1 MKLRVTNWISAIVFV
16 LISKLPLTKGNVP
29 SNRHSLLS
37 TVINTANHVRRF
49 NHQASPQLRLSR
61 PTFNAVQAQL
71 DLPARTNLQYPHDI
85 SLNQLKQ
92 SAGSSAGNPN
102 HAVVP
107 ARFTLK
113 SVSSSSTTGTHFV
126 SPNVPLMSQR
136 SRSGNQIMS
145 RIYVPNHQTSRATGP
160 LVQQRQGT
168 VRFGSLGSSRPIQLR
183 HVQRTQSTG
192 NLLDAGNML
201 SGYSKVSGTST
212 VKCDSCRQ
220 TIIIRCTQIRC
231 MNTKRTIPAGPG
243 GQAFVETNINND
255 IIHTQPDSVRM
266 GISNIVGDPNIIAN
280 GLESPR
286 IPKEQHQLLGAGISM
301 PSFRRAQN
309 NMVSKS
315 LLGKDPF
322 GGQNNVPIPRN
333 SGVGASTIEGMTSNL
348 LESVE
353 SPITRVR
360 IISPSIN
367 EITPNEGRIAR
378 LGSAN
383 VQDPLPVNSIQ
394 AEPPAISSD
403 ALNPNK
409 DITVELNTEM
419 TQDFV
424 PVGKRHGPSRLA
436 MPNQNQP
443 DSIALT
449 EMPLANSHGIHP
461 VPQANDV
468 FQHSA
473 SLEPFSKDTVLPDKV
488 SPDQLLQNPSQPDIE
503 QNILVSELL
512 EAIPKD
518 DTVLN
523 IHSIGDPSASSN
535 ADIQVSPGIPLGF
548 IEIRPTAGINNR
560 SSQESR
566 APGI

>member
-192 NLLDAGNML
+192 NLLDAGN
-201 SGYSKVSGTST
+201 S
-212 VKCDSCRQ
+212 
-220 TIIIRCTQIRC
+220 
-231 MNTKRTIPAGPG
+231 
-243 GQAFVETNINND
+243 
-255 IIHTQPDSVRM
+255 
-266 GISNIVGDPNIIAN
+266 
-280 GLESPR
+280 
-286 IPKEQHQLLGAGISM
+286 
-301 PSFRRAQN
+301 
-309 NMVSKS
+309 
-315 LLGKDPF
+315 KDPF